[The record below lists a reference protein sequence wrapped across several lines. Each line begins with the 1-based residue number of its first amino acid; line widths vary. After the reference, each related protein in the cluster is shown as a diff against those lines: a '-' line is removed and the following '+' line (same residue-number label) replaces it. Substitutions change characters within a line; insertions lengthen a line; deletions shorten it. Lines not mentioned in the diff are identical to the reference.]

1 MVDEI
6 AVFIPIL
13 ALMIPMAWI
22 ASPHVRRWMEF
33 KREQLKVQGT
43 DTAERAAQYGA
54 HIERLEQRV
63 RVLERIITDKNAGLA
78 TEIENL
84 RDAPLN

>member
-13 ALMIPMAWI
+13 ALMIPII
-22 ASPHVRRWMEF
+22 AIMVPHIRRWMEF
-33 KREQLKVQGT
+33 KQEQLKVQGT

-78 TEIENL
+78 TEIESL

>member
-1 MVDEI
+1 MVDLI

-13 ALMIPMAWI
+13 ALMIPIVAIMA
-22 ASPHVRRWMEF
+22 PHFRKWLEF
-33 KREQLKVQGT
+33 KERALQVQGN

-54 HIERLEQRV
+54 HVERLEQRV

>member
-1 MVDEI
+1 MTEVI

-13 ALMIPMAWI
+13 ALMIPIFAL
-22 ASPHVRRWMEF
+22 ARSPFRRWLEF
-33 KREQLKVQGT
+33 KERTLHVQT
-43 DTAERAAQYGA
+43 LDTAERAAQYGA

-63 RVLERIITDKNAGLA
+63 RVLERIITEKNASLA
-78 TEIENL
+78 TEIERL